1 MFSIVSNRAVPS
13 VTSFIDSS
21 ERVSQPMSALDAAVF
36 SIARAISP
44 AMSVLSNARASARDD
59 ASSAADAT
67 RNETPGASSDTTAR
81 VSRLVHSA
89 KGLFVEDD
97 DDDVGDDDGDG
108 DDVGGG
114 EDAPGD
120 EPRGDKKSSKKDKKD
135 KKDKRASGGDEE
147 PAKKPRTGDD
157 ADYSNVAPPKS
168 VDTKTKPQLTWLQQQ
183 RQLQHKERQANRGH
197 KHKLGAKARKRARAR
212 EAKAAATSGGG
223 GE

>member
-1 MFSIVSNRAVPS
+1 MH
-13 VTSFIDSS
+13 
-21 ERVSQPMSALDAAVF
+21 
-36 SIARAISP
+36 
-44 AMSVLSNARASARDD
+44 ARASTSNFPKAGQ
-59 ASSAADAT
+59 
-67 RNETPGASSDTTAR
+67 P
-81 VSRLVHSA
+81 HC
-89 KGLFVEDD
+89 
-97 DDDVGDDDGDG
+97 
-108 DDVGGG
+108 GGG
-114 EDAPGD
+114 D
-120 EPRGDKKSSKKDKKD
+120 
-135 KKDKRASGGDEE
+135 E